1 MERLQSSGHKGF
13 SRPLQTSRGPLTGV
27 YVGPVLTETEAATLQ
42 QELAR
47 SFQLEGVVV
56 RFSIEE
62 LQ

>member
-1 MERLQSSGHKGF
+1 
-13 SRPLQTSRGPLTGV
+13 LTGV